1 MKTDN
6 VKQKIEQFTNG
17 LDANGATYVVIVNDR
32 KGNDQFHIFL
42 NGTKR
47 NLLDMMFETFKEIA
61 RVSDMPL
68 ASVLRLMAAVVE
80 KNGENYGC

>member
-6 VKQKIEQFTNG
+6 IKQKIEQFTNG

-32 KGNDQFHIFL
+32 KGNDQLHIFF

-68 ASVLRLMAAVVE
+68 ASVLSLMAAVVE